1 MRIFKQLGYI
11 QTVKGYEGWFS
22 RIKYT
27 DKFHYDFIE
36 KFKLDPQDI
45 LKTRPSITKKNS
57 KGVEVEVKNSRRTH
71 QVIKRV
77 ENYNKLLLSTDIVPG
92 KMDAT
97 TGAKTPFAN
106 RTYTRRFVKNNLK
119 LGGRFYGPYRQNLP
133 KRYRKLIKINGKEVV
148 ELDYNAM
155 HLHLLY
161 SKINKSLY
169 DYYSFAEEPYTALE
183 YDRKIVKFAF
193 TACINENCTRKNVNQ
208 VLGQRVSKAL
218 PDLFERGLPYGK
230 IIDALA
236 DNHPQIGSM
245 FYSEI
250 GHEIAYMES
259 RVTDYIVTVLTK
271 HKIPTLSIHD
281 SFLVSKP
288 KVSFLRIIMQEA
300 FTKLK
305 YKSIPFI
312 K

>member
-1 MRIFKQLGYI
+1 M
-11 QTVKGYEGWFS
+11 
-22 RIKYT
+22 
-27 DKFHYDFIE
+27 
-36 KFKLDPQDI
+36 
-45 LKTRPSITKKNS
+45 
-57 KGVEVEVKNSRRTH
+57 
-71 QVIKRV
+71 
-77 ENYNKLLLSTDIVPG
+77 
-92 KMDAT
+92 
-97 TGAKTPFAN
+97 
-106 RTYTRRFVKNNLK
+106 
-119 LGGRFYGPYRQNLP
+119 
-133 KRYRKLIKINGKEVV
+133 
-148 ELDYNAM
+148 
-155 HLHLLY
+155 
-161 SKINKSLY
+161 
-169 DYYSFAEEPYTALE
+169 
-183 YDRKIVKFAF
+183 
-193 TACINENCTRKNVNQ
+193 
-208 VLGQRVSKAL
+208 LGQRVSKAL

-259 RVTDYIVTVLTK
+259 RVTDYVVTVLTK

-300 FTKLK
+300 FTKLR